1 MKSSSSPKLAVCVA
15 ASILLA
21 ATAPAQTTTWTGAT
35 DNDFN
40 TAGNWDNGLPNGSNT
55 AIINSGTPVIDAS
68 LPISTPI
75 IQNGGDVS
83 ATAAANTYNW
93 DVLGGTVAL
102 PGLANG
108 AYRIIGSTM
117 TFDGGTL
124 VGDASAE
131 ASSGFEIRTGSTL
144 QFLSG
149 VHDPSDGLTDGK
161 MHNQEGTF
169 LLDNAS
175 LSAASLWTGN
185 FAGGIQSTTNTLQNG
200 ATLTV
205 AQLRAVD
212 TSGTTINIGAGVNTL
227 TANSLF
233 GSFGTNVFDITGG
246 AAAAGSSI
254 TLSGVANTFW
264 TDAYTSGSLLFE
276 GDNTNPFANF
286 FQLSGTDNETLTVV
300 PEPGTY
306 ALLVG
311 CLALT
316 GVMLRRRRV

>member
-1 MKSSSSPKLAVCVA
+1 MKTSSPTNLAVCA
-15 ASILLA
+15 TASILLA
-21 ATAPAQTTTWTGAT
+21 ATASAQTTTTWTGAV

-40 TAGNWDNGLPNGSNT
+40 TAGNWDNGLPSGSNT

-68 LPISTPI
+68 LPVSTPI

-83 ATAAANTYNW
+83 AAAAANVFDW

-124 VGDASAE
+124 VGDASA
-131 ASSGFEIRTGSTL
+131 AVSSGFEIRTGSTL

-175 LSAASLWTGN
+175 LTAASLWTGN

-205 AQLRAVD
+205 AQLRAID
-212 TSGTTINIGAGVNTL
+212 SSGSTINIGAGVNTL
-227 TANSLF
+227 TANQLF

-254 TLSGVANTFW
+254 TLSGVADTFW

-276 GDNTNPFANF
+276 GANSDPFDDF

-306 ALLVG
+306 ALLAG

-316 GVMLRRRRV
+316 GVMLRRRD